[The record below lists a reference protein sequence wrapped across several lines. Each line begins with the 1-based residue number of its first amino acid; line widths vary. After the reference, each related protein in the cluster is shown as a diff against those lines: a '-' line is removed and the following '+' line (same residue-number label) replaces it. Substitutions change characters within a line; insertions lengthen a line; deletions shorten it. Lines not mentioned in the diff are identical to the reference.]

1 MDPSQVIERERRRAT
16 PVAVL
21 SILAVVLFA
30 ISLVLLASKY
40 GRGGN
45 AELLRKVDT
54 DSGTLILAYVIRA
67 VGSAMLAIPLVYLF
81 RAALARSETM
91 RGQLIGLA
99 IAGPLFLAG
108 LAVATGLSLH
118 AAAPDF
124 VAVEKARHALGTGD
138 HANSV
143 AQNVISDQ
151 ALSGP
156 TVGFGIAGTIGF
168 AVALAYTC
176 FHAMRVG
183 LLTRF
188 WGSLGAALGV
198 ASILVLQYTLL
209 WIAYLGLLI
218 GGWTPRGRPPAWAE
232 GKAVPWPSPG
242 EKAAES
248 LEGGD
253 EQAGSSDRDDAGDDG
268 EDGEVGTVVNPVQQP
283 GERRKRKRRR

>member
-1 MDPSQVIERERRRAT
+1 VDPNQIIERERRWAT
-16 PVAVL
+16 PVGL
-21 SILAVVLFA
+21 LTILGVVLFA
-30 ISLVLLASKY
+30 VSLVLLASKY

-45 AELLRKVDT
+45 AELLRKVDK
-54 DSGTLILAYVIRA
+54 DSGTLILAYMIRA
-67 VGSAMLAIPLVYLF
+67 LGSALLAVPLVYLF

-91 RGQLIGLA
+91 RGQLVGLA

-108 LAVATGLSLH
+108 LAVTTGLSLH

-124 VAVEKARHALGTGD
+124 IAVEKARHALGTGD

-151 ALSGP
+151 SLSGL

-168 AVALAYTC
+168 AVVMAYTC

-218 GGWTPRGRPPAWAE
+218 GGWAPKGRPPAWAE
-232 GKAVPWPSPG
+232 GKAVPWPTPG

-248 LEGGD
+248 LQGGPD
-253 EQAGSSDRDDAGDDG
+253 PPASGDQDG
-268 EDGEVGTVVNPVQQP
+268 DGDGDDGEVGTVVNPAHQP

>member
-1 MDPSQVIERERRRAT
+1 MDPSQIIERERRWAT
-16 PVAVL
+16 PVAL
-21 SILAVVLFA
+21 LTIFAVVLFA

-45 AELLRKVDT
+45 AELLREVDK
-54 DSGTLILAYVIRA
+54 DSGTLILAYMIRA
-67 VGSAMLAIPLVYLF
+67 LGSALLAVPLVYLF

-124 VAVEKARHALGTGD
+124 VAKGIAGTGD
-138 HANSV
+138 HADKV

-151 ALSGP
+151 SLSGL
-156 TVGFGIAGTIGF
+156 TVGFGIAGTLGF
-168 AVALAYTC
+168 AVAMAYTC

-218 GGWTPRGRPPAWAE
+218 GGWTPKGRPPAWAE
-232 GKAVPWPSPG
+232 GKAIPWPTAG

-248 LEGGD
+248 LEGESDPPASGD
-253 EQAGSSDRDDAGDDG
+253 QDGGSGDGD
-268 EDGEVGTVVNPVQQP
+268 DGEVGTVVNPVHQP

>member
-1 MDPSQVIERERRRAT
+1 MDPSQIIERERRWAT
-16 PVAVL
+16 PVAL
-21 SILAVVLFA
+21 LTILGVVLFA
-30 ISLVLLASKY
+30 VSLVLLASKY
-40 GRGGN
+40 GQGGN
-45 AELLRKVDT
+45 AELLRKVDK
-54 DSGTLILAYVIRA
+54 DSGTLILAYMIRA
-67 VGSAMLAIPLVYLF
+67 LGSALLAVPLVYLF

-91 RGQLIGLA
+91 RGQLIGLT

-124 VAVEKARHALGTGD
+124 VAKGIAGTGD
-138 HANSV
+138 HADKV

-151 ALSGP
+151 SLSGL
-156 TVGFGIAGTIGF
+156 TVGFGIAGTLGF
-168 AVALAYTC
+168 AVAMAYTC

-218 GGWTPRGRPPAWAE
+218 GGWTPKGRPPAWAE
-232 GKAVPWPSPG
+232 GKAIPWPTAG

-248 LEGGD
+248 LEGESD
-253 EQAGSSDRDDAGDDG
+253 PPASSDQDGGSGDGD
-268 EDGEVGTVVNPVQQP
+268 DGEVGTVVNPVRQP

>member
-1 MDPSQVIERERRRAT
+1 LDPTQIIERERRRAT
-16 PVAVL
+16 PVGVL
-21 SILAVVLFA
+21 TILAVVLFA

-45 AELLRKVDT
+45 AELLRKVDA
-54 DSGTLILAYVIRA
+54 DSGTLILAYMIRA

-81 RAALARSETM
+81 RAALVRSETM

-99 IAGPLFLAG
+99 IAGPLFLAA
-108 LAVATGLSLH
+108 LAVATGLALH

-124 VAVEKARHALGTGD
+124 VAVQKARHALGTGD

-151 ALSGP
+151 SLSGL
-156 TVGFGIAGTIGF
+156 TVGFGIAGTLGF

-218 GGWTPRGRPPAWAE
+218 GGWTPKGRPPAWAE
-232 GKAVPWPSPG
+232 GKAVPWPTPG

-248 LEGGD
+248 LERGSDPPVSGD
-253 EQAGSSDRDDAGDDG
+253 QDGASGDGDD
-268 EDGEVGTVVNPVQQP
+268 EVGTVVNPARQP

>member
-1 MDPSQVIERERRRAT
+1 MDPSQIIERERRWAT
-16 PVAVL
+16 PVAL
-21 SILAVVLFA
+21 LTILGVVLFA
-30 ISLVLLASKY
+30 VSLVLLASKY
-40 GRGGN
+40 GQGGN
-45 AELLRKVDT
+45 AELLRKVDK
-54 DSGTLILAYVIRA
+54 DSGTLILAYMIRA
-67 VGSAMLAIPLVYLF
+67 LGSALLAVPLVYLF

-124 VAVEKARHALGTGD
+124 VAKGIAGTGD
-138 HANSV
+138 HADKV

-151 ALSGP
+151 SLSGL
-156 TVGFGIAGTIGF
+156 TVGFGIAGTLGF
-168 AVALAYTC
+168 AVAMAYTC

-188 WGSLGAALGV
+188 WGSLGAVLGV

-218 GGWTPRGRPPAWAE
+218 GGWTPKGRPPAWAE
-232 GKAVPWPSPG
+232 GKAIPWPTAG

-248 LEGGD
+248 LEGESD
-253 EQAGSSDRDDAGDDG
+253 PPASSDRDGDGD
-268 EDGEVGTVVNPVQQP
+268 DGEVGTVVNPVRQP

>member
-1 MDPSQVIERERRRAT
+1 MDPSQIIERERRWAT
-16 PVAVL
+16 PVAL
-21 SILAVVLFA
+21 LTILGVVLFA
-30 ISLVLLASKY
+30 VSLVLLASKY
-40 GRGGN
+40 GQGGN
-45 AELLRKVDT
+45 AELLRKVDK
-54 DSGTLILAYVIRA
+54 DSGTLILAYMIRA
-67 VGSAMLAIPLVYLF
+67 LGSALLAVPLVYLF
-81 RAALARSETM
+81 RAALARNETM
-91 RGQLIGLA
+91 RGQLIGLT

-124 VAVEKARHALGTGD
+124 VAKGIAGTGD
-138 HANSV
+138 HADKV

-151 ALSGP
+151 SLSGL
-156 TVGFGIAGTIGF
+156 TVGFGIAGTLGF
-168 AVALAYTC
+168 AVAMAYTC

-218 GGWTPRGRPPAWAE
+218 GGWTPKGRPPAWAE
-232 GKAVPWPSPG
+232 GKAIPWPTAG

-248 LEGGD
+248 LEGESD
-253 EQAGSSDRDDAGDDG
+253 PPASSDQDGGSGDGD
-268 EDGEVGTVVNPVQQP
+268 DGEVGTVVNPVRQP

>member
-1 MDPSQVIERERRRAT
+1 MDPSQIIEREQRRAT

-45 AELLRKVDT
+45 AELLRKVDA

-143 AQNVISDQ
+143 AQNVINDQ
-151 ALSGP
+151 SLSGL
-156 TVGFGIAGTIGF
+156 TVGFGIAGTLGF

-248 LEGGD
+248 LEAESDPSADGDQDGGSGGGNDD
-253 EQAGSSDRDDAGDDG
+253 EAGTA
-268 EDGEVGTVVNPVQQP
+268 VKPVKQP
-283 GERRKRKRRR
+283 GDRRKRKRRR

>member
-1 MDPSQVIERERRRAT
+1 VDPTQIIERERRRAT

-30 ISLVLLASKY
+30 VSLVLLASKY

-45 AELLRKVDT
+45 AELLRKVDK
-54 DSGTLILAYVIRA
+54 DSGTLILAYMIRA

-138 HANSV
+138 HANRV

-151 ALSGP
+151 SLSGL
-156 TVGFGIAGTIGF
+156 TVGFGIAGTLGF
-168 AVALAYTC
+168 AVAMAYTC

-218 GGWTPRGRPPAWAE
+218 GGWTPKGRPPAWAE
-232 GKAVPWPSPG
+232 GKAVPWPTPG

-248 LEGGD
+248 LEGESDPPAGGD
-253 EQAGSSDRDDAGDDG
+253 QDGGGGGDD
-268 EDGEVGTVVNPVQQP
+268 DEVGTVVNPVQQP

>member
-1 MDPSQVIERERRRAT
+1 
-16 PVAVL
+16 
-21 SILAVVLFA
+21 
-30 ISLVLLASKY
+30 
-40 GRGGN
+40 
-45 AELLRKVDT
+45 
-54 DSGTLILAYVIRA
+54 VIRG

-124 VAVEKARHALGTGD
+124 VAKGIAGTGD
-138 HANSV
+138 HADKV

-151 ALSGP
+151 SLSGL
-156 TVGFGIAGTIGF
+156 TVGFGIAGTLGF
-168 AVALAYTC
+168 AVAMAYTC

-218 GGWTPRGRPPAWAE
+218 GGWTPKGRPPAWAE
-232 GKAVPWPSPG
+232 GKAIPWPTAG

-248 LEGGD
+248 LEGESDPPASGD
-253 EQAGSSDRDDAGDDG
+253 QDGGSGDGDD
-268 EDGEVGTVVNPVQQP
+268 DEVGTGVNPVRQP

>member
-1 MDPSQVIERERRRAT
+1 VEPSQIIERERRRAT

-30 ISLVLLASKY
+30 ISLFLLANKY

-45 AELLRKVDT
+45 AELLRKVDQ

-67 VGSAMLAIPLVYLF
+67 IGSALLAIPLVYLF
-81 RAALARSETM
+81 RAAHARSETM
-91 RGQLIGLA
+91 RGQLIGLT
-99 IAGPLFLAG
+99 IAGPLFLAV

-143 AQNVISDQ
+143 AQNVINDQ
-151 ALSGP
+151 SLSGL

-168 AVALAYTC
+168 AIAMAYTC

-209 WIAYLGLLI
+209 WIVYLGLLI
-218 GGWTPRGRPPAWAE
+218 GGWTPRGRPPAWAA
-232 GKAVPWPSPG
+232 GKAVPWPTPG
-242 EKAAES
+242 EKAAAS
-248 LEGGD
+248 LKSDSDPSAGGD
-253 EQAGSSDRDDAGDDG
+253 QDGGGSGGGDD
-268 EDGEVGTVVNPVQQP
+268 EAGTAVEPVQQP

>member
-1 MDPSQVIERERRRAT
+1 MDPSQIIERERRWAT
-16 PVAVL
+16 PVALLTIFGV
-21 SILAVVLFA
+21 ALFA
-30 ISLVLLASKY
+30 VSLVLLASKY

-45 AELLRKVDT
+45 AELLRKVDK
-54 DSGTLILAYVIRA
+54 DSGTLILAYMIRA
-67 VGSAMLAIPLVYLF
+67 LGSALLAVPLVYLF

-151 ALSGP
+151 SLSGL
-156 TVGFGIAGTIGF
+156 TVGFGIAGTLGF
-168 AVALAYTC
+168 AVAMAYTC

-218 GGWTPRGRPPAWAE
+218 GGWSPRGRPPAWAE
-232 GKAVPWPSPG
+232 GKAIPWPNAG

-248 LEGGD
+248 LEGESD
-253 EQAGSSDRDDAGDDG
+253 RPASSDQDGGSGDGD
-268 EDGEVGTVVNPVQQP
+268 DGEVGTVVNPVRQP

>member
-1 MDPSQVIERERRRAT
+1 VDPNQIIERERRWAT
-16 PVAVL
+16 PVAFL
-21 SILAVVLFA
+21 TILGVALFA
-30 ISLVLLASKY
+30 VSLVLLASKY

-45 AELLRKVDT
+45 AELLRKVDK
-54 DSGTLILAYVIRA
+54 DSGTLILAYMIRA

-151 ALSGP
+151 SLSGL
-156 TVGFGIAGTIGF
+156 TVGFGIAGTLGF
-168 AVALAYTC
+168 AVAMAYTC

-218 GGWTPRGRPPAWAE
+218 GGWTPKGRPPAWAE
-232 GKAVPWPSPG
+232 GKAVPWPTPG

-248 LEGGD
+248 LEGESDPPAGGD
-253 EQAGSSDRDDAGDDG
+253 QDGGGGGDD
-268 EDGEVGTVVNPVQQP
+268 DEVGTVVNPVQQP

>member
-1 MDPSQVIERERRRAT
+1 MDPTQIIERERRRAT
-16 PVAVL
+16 PVAL
-21 SILAVVLFA
+21 LTILAVALFA
-30 ISLVLLASKY
+30 VSLVLLASKY

-45 AELLRKVDT
+45 AELLRKVDA
-54 DSGTLILAYVIRA
+54 DSGTLILAYMIRA

-81 RAALARSETM
+81 RAALVRSETM

-99 IAGPLFLAG
+99 IAGPLFLAA
-108 LAVATGLSLH
+108 LAVATGLALH

-124 VAVEKARHALGTGD
+124 VAVQKARHALGTGD

-151 ALSGP
+151 SLSGL
-156 TVGFGIAGTIGF
+156 TVGFGIAGTLGF

-218 GGWTPRGRPPAWAE
+218 GGWTPKGRPPAWAE
-232 GKAVPWPSPG
+232 GKAVPWPTPG

-248 LEGGD
+248 LERGSDPPVSGD
-253 EQAGSSDRDDAGDDG
+253 QDGASGDGDD
-268 EDGEVGTVVNPVQQP
+268 EVGTVVNPVQQP

>member
-1 MDPSQVIERERRRAT
+1 VDPSQIIEREQRRAT

-40 GRGGN
+40 GQGGN
-45 AELLRKVDT
+45 AELLRKVDA
-54 DSGTLILAYVIRA
+54 DSGTLILAYVLRA

-81 RAALARSETM
+81 RAALVRSETM

-99 IAGPLFLAG
+99 IAGPLFLAV

-143 AQNVISDQ
+143 AQNVINDQ
-151 ALSGP
+151 SLSGL

-168 AVALAYTC
+168 AVAMAYTC

-209 WIAYLGLLI
+209 WIVYLGLLI
-218 GGWTPRGRPPAWAE
+218 GGWTPRGRPPAWAA
-232 GKAVPWPSPG
+232 GKAVPWPTPG

-248 LEGGD
+248 LKSESDPSADGDQDGGGRGGD
-253 EQAGSSDRDDAGDDG
+253 DEAGTAV
-268 EDGEVGTVVNPVQQP
+268 EPVQQP

>member
-1 MDPSQVIERERRRAT
+1 VDPNQIIERERRWAT
-16 PVAVL
+16 PVAL
-21 SILAVVLFA
+21 LTILGVVLFA
-30 ISLVLLASKY
+30 VSLVLLASKY

-45 AELLRKVDT
+45 AELLRKVDK
-54 DSGTLILAYVIRA
+54 DSGTLILAYMIRA
-67 VGSAMLAIPLVYLF
+67 LGSALLAVPLVYLF

-151 ALSGP
+151 SLSGL
-156 TVGFGIAGTIGF
+156 TVGFGIAGTLGF
-168 AVALAYTC
+168 AVAMAYTC

-218 GGWTPRGRPPAWAE
+218 GGWTPKGRPPAWAE
-232 GKAVPWPSPG
+232 GKAVPWPTPG

-248 LEGGD
+248 LEG
-253 EQAGSSDRDDAGDDG
+253 ESARPASSDQDGGSGDAD
-268 EDGEVGTVVNPVQQP
+268 DGEVGTVVNPVHQP

>member
-1 MDPSQVIERERRRAT
+1 MDPSQIIERERRWAT
-16 PVAVL
+16 PVAL
-21 SILAVVLFA
+21 LTILGVVLFA
-30 ISLVLLASKY
+30 VSLVLLASKY
-40 GRGGN
+40 GQGGN
-45 AELLRKVDT
+45 AELLRKVDK
-54 DSGTLILAYVIRA
+54 DSGTLILAYMIRA
-67 VGSAMLAIPLVYLF
+67 LGSALLAVPLVYLF

-124 VAVEKARHALGTGD
+124 VAKGIAGTGD
-138 HANSV
+138 HADKV

-151 ALSGP
+151 SLSGL
-156 TVGFGIAGTIGF
+156 TVGFGIAGTLGF
-168 AVALAYTC
+168 AVAMAYTC

-218 GGWTPRGRPPAWAE
+218 GGWTPKGRPPAWAE
-232 GKAVPWPSPG
+232 GKAIPWPTAG

-248 LEGGD
+248 LEGESD
-253 EQAGSSDRDDAGDDG
+253 PPASSDQDGDGD
-268 EDGEVGTVVNPVQQP
+268 DGEVGTVVNPVRQP

>member
-1 MDPSQVIERERRRAT
+1 VDPSQIIERERRRAT
-16 PVAVL
+16 PVAL
-21 SILAVVLFA
+21 LTILAVVLFA

-40 GRGGN
+40 GKGGN
-45 AELLRKVDT
+45 AELLRKVDK
-54 DSGTLILAYVIRA
+54 DSGTLILAYMIRA
-67 VGSAMLAIPLVYLF
+67 LGSALLAVPLVYLF

-108 LAVATGLSLH
+108 LAVTTGLSLH

-124 VAVEKARHALGTGD
+124 VAKGIAGTGD
-138 HANSV
+138 HADKV

-151 ALSGP
+151 TLSGL
-156 TVGFGIAGTIGF
+156 TVGFGIAGTLGF
-168 AVALAYTC
+168 AVAMAYTC

-218 GGWTPRGRPPAWAE
+218 GGWTPKGRPPAWAE
-232 GKAVPWPSPG
+232 GKAVPWPTAG

-248 LEGGD
+248 LEAGPDPPASGDQDGG
-253 EQAGSSDRDDAGDDG
+253 SGDGD
-268 EDGEVGTVVNPVQQP
+268 DGEVGTVVNPVHQP